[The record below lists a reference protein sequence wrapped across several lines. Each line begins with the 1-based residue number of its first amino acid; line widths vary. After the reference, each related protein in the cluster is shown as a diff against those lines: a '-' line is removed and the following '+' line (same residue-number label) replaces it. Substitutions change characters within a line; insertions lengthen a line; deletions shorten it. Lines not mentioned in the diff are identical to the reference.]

1 MILTAKSSSASSLTA
16 QSEILETIWGADG
29 LGEGGGGMGL
39 GPGYVQLGGSVWVHG
54 REVKEWNK
62 RALRSRIAYMKDT
75 ELDIPL
81 PAGCI

>member
-16 QSEILETIWGADG
+16 QSAILETIWGADG
-29 LGEGGGGMGL
+29 SGEGGGGMGL
-39 GPGYVQLGGSVWVHG
+39 SPSQMQLGGSVWVHG

-62 RALRSRIAYMKDT
+62 SALRSRIAYMKDN

-81 PAGCI
+81 PAG

>member
-16 QSEILETIWGADG
+16 QSAILETIWGADG
-29 LGEGGGGMGL
+29 SVEGGGGTGL
-39 GPGYVQLGGSVWVHG
+39 SPSQVQSGGSVWVHG

-62 RALRSRIAYMKDT
+62 SALRSRIAYMKDN

-81 PAGCI
+81 PAG

>member
-1 MILTAKSSSASSLTA
+1 
-16 QSEILETIWGADG
+16 
-29 LGEGGGGMGL
+29 MGL